1 MILKINFIK
10 KQAMFQ
16 QVTPITRN
24 IIIVNVAV
32 FIIAHY
38 ILSEDVAVYLMG
50 FFPTSPYF
58 KSWQIITHMFMHG
71 GWSHLLFNMITL
83 WSFGPVLERTL
94 GEKKYF
100 LFYFACGLGSYVIF
114 NLWNLI
120 EVYPAM
126 QTLMAEGI
134 NPYSFIDLQNNLENP
149 NAVTIYNLLR
159 TPMVGASGAI
169 FGVVT
174 AFAVLFPNA
183 KLFMMFI
190 PVPIKAKYL
199 LPIVIIG
206 SLVLGV
212 GQFTGDNIAHFA
224 HLGGALI
231 GYLWIRQWKKNQ
243 NRNF

>member
-1 MILKINFIK
+1 M
-10 KQAMFQ
+10 
-16 QVTPITRN
+16 
-24 IIIVNVAV
+24 
-32 FIIAHY
+32 
-38 ILSEDVAVYLMG
+38 E
-50 FFPTSPYF
+50 
-58 KSWQIITHMFMHG
+58 
-71 GWSHLLFNMITL
+71 
-83 WSFGPVLERTL
+83 FGPVLERTL

>member
-1 MILKINFIK
+1 
-10 KQAMFQ
+10 MFQ